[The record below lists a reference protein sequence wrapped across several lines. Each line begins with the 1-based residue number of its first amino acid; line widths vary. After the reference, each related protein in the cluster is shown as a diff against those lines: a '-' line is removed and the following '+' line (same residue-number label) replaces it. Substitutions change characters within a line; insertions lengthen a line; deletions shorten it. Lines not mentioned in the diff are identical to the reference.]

1 LADYYGIPPIIRV
14 ILYFFRAVELRVIV
28 LDFLGLSMAFDDSRE
43 ASWKWFA
50 ALILLSYLCTCPHC
64 YALAI
69 AKKVGP
75 SIASGEAEIEGVLEG
90 SILFGSTVDRAESL
104 TGLLGSYQ
112 ADDAGNFFALL

>member
-1 LADYYGIPPIIRV
+1 
-14 ILYFFRAVELRVIV
+14 
-28 LDFLGLSMAFDDSRE
+28 MAFDDSRE

-50 ALILLSYLCTCPHC
+50 ALNLLSYLCTCPHC